1 MDGGGVVREIK
12 FRAYQP
18 EAKGDLKWWSWQ
30 ELRESDLNTIFRH
43 PEKYH
48 LMQYTGLKDK
58 NGVEIYEGDI
68 IVGTYKDM
76 GTDTGL
82 VVFKGC
88 GFKVEIPNVGDDE
101 LVDWERYSDSIEV
114 IGNIYDNPEMLEVS

>member
-1 MDGGGVVREIK
+1 M
-12 FRAYQP
+12 
-18 EAKGDLKWWSWQ
+18 
-30 ELRESDLNTIFRH
+30 ESIEVDR
-43 PEKYH
+43 KSVG
-48 LMQYTGLKDK
+48 QYTGLKDK
-58 NGVEIYEGDI
+58 DGVEIYEGDI

-114 IGNIYDNPEMLEVS
+114 IGNIYENPELLKENG